1 MDRTSKPDQRK
12 PVTEPAPPKAV
23 IARLS
28 LYLRQLRN
36 EVADGRSTVSSSQL
50 GKALGLSDSQVR
62 KDLAWFGQFGYR
74 GVGYRCEELI
84 SRIRDILGAG
94 RTRGVALVGCGHLG
108 QALLGYGGFARE
120 GFEIQLAFDRDPA
133 LIGRTV
139 RGIAIRD
146 YDSFADLVR
155 RHRIELAILAVPAE
169 QAHETAAQLAT
180 GGITGIL
187 NFAPTRLNLPT
198 SVSVSHVDLAIE
210 LEQLAFAV
218 VRKHPDR

>member
-1 MDRTSKPDQRK
+1 
-12 PVTEPAPPKAV
+12 VTDSGPPKAV

-28 LYLRQLRN
+28 LYLRQLRT
-36 EVADGRSTVSSSQL
+36 EVSEGRTTVSSSRL
-50 GKALGLSDSQVR
+50 GKLLGLTDSQVR

-74 GVGYRCEELI
+74 GIGYRCEELI
-84 SRIRDILGAG
+84 GRIRDILGAG

-120 GFEIQLAFDRDPA
+120 GFEIQLAFDRDPT
-133 LIGRTV
+133 LVGRTI

-146 YDSFADLVR
+146 FAEFAALVQR
-155 RHRIELAILAVPAE
+155 AGIELAILAVPSD
-169 QAHETAAQLAT
+169 QAHETAAMLARS
-180 GGITGIL
+180 GITGIL
-187 NFAPTRLNLPT
+187 NFAPIRLNLDP

-218 VRKHPDR
+218 VREHSAR